1 VSAGRVPPSA
11 PAGTMATVDDV
22 TTPTA
27 ERSSSAALA
36 AMWRRQE
43 PYWHGVYAV
52 VMVTALVVVALEP
65 PGPLGYWPTYLLL
78 AVMAGAYALWGVRGL
93 RQDVR
98 TGLVYHL
105 VAWAALLAIQ
115 WVDPG
120 TETWMLFF
128 VLYPQMWAM
137 LPVRFAVV
145 GSVLTLTA
153 FGAVRLVQS
162 DFDQGTLAVVAVSTL
177 ISLGVSMA
185 LGLFI
190 SRITHEA
197 GSRAATIDEL
207 RATQVRLAAAERDRG
222 VHEERDRISREIH
235 DTLAQGFTSVVTLA
249 RAADAALARGDA
261 DAARERLALIERT
274 ASDNLSEARL
284 IVAELTPGHLQSRTL
299 AQALERLGAAVS
311 RENGL
316 RADVQVE
323 GDPVPLGGVAEVVIL
338 RAAQEALANVRRHA
352 GARHVELSLD
362 YTADRVVLTVTDD
375 GRGFDTTA
383 DRDGF
388 GLDGL
393 DARAAE
399 VGGEVSLASTPGG
412 GTTLRLEVPR

>member
-1 VSAGRVPPSA
+1 MGDVDRVTDAGQA
-11 PAGTMATVDDV
+11 
-22 TTPTA
+22 
-27 ERSSSAALA
+27 RSSSAELV

-52 VMVTALVVVALEP
+52 VMLTAVVVVALEP
-65 PGPLGYWPTYLLL
+65 PGPLGYWPTYVLL
-78 AVMAGAYALWGVRGL
+78 AVMAGAYAVLGVRGL

-98 TGLVYHL
+98 AGLAYHL
-105 VAWAALLAIQ
+105 VAWTALLAIQ
-115 WVDPG
+115 WLDPG

-145 GSVLTLTA
+145 GSILTLTA
-153 FGAVRLVQS
+153 FATVRFVQS
-162 DFDQGTLAVVAVSTL
+162 EYDRDTLAVIAVSTL
-177 ISLGVSMA
+177 ISLGVSMG

-207 RATQVRLAAAERDRG
+207 RATQARLAAAERDRG
-222 VHEERDRISREIH
+222 VHEERDRLSREIH

-249 RAADAALARGDA
+249 RAADAALARGDTET
-261 DAARERLALIERT
+261 ARERLALIERT

-299 AQALERLGAAVS
+299 GQALERLGDAVS

-316 RADVQVE
+316 RADVHVGGE
-323 GDPVPLGGVAEVVIL
+323 PVPLGGVAEVVIL
-338 RAAQEALANVRRHA
+338 RTAQEALSNVRRHA
-352 GARHVELSLD
+352 GARRVDIGLAYGPEH
-362 YTADRVVLTVTDD
+362 VVLTVSDD
-375 GRGFDTTA
+375 GRGFDPAA
-383 DRDGF
+383 DRRGF
-388 GLDGL
+388 GLDGVHS
-393 DARAAE
+393 RAAE
-399 VGGEVSLASTPGG
+399 VGGEVSLVSSPGG

>member
-1 VSAGRVPPSA
+1 MMGI
-11 PAGTMATVDDV
+11 VDP
-22 TTPTA
+22 TTTA
-27 ERSSSAALA
+27 EEVRSSSADLV

-52 VMVTALVVVALEP
+52 VWVTAVVVVALEP

-78 AVMAGAYALWGVRGL
+78 AVMAGAYGVLGVRGL

-98 TGLVYHL
+98 AGLVYHL
-105 VAWAALLAIQ
+105 VAWSALLAIQ
-115 WVDPG
+115 WLDPG

-145 GSVLTLTA
+145 GSFVTLAA
-153 FGAVRLVQS
+153 FGAVRFVQS
-162 DFDQGTLAVVAVSTL
+162 EYDPDALAVIAVSTL
-177 ISLGVSMA
+177 ISLGVSMG

-190 SRITHEA
+190 SRITGEA
-197 GSRAATIDEL
+197 NKRARTIDEL
-207 RATQVRLAAAERDRG
+207 RTTQVRLAAAERDRG

-249 RAADAALARGDA
+249 RAAESALARGDTET
-261 DAARERLALIERT
+261 ARERLALIERT

-311 RENGL
+311 KENGV
-316 RADVQVE
+316 RADVRVG

-338 RAAQEALANVRRHA
+338 RTAQEALSNVRRHA
-352 GARHVELSLD
+352 DARHVDIGLD
-362 YTADRVVLTVTDD
+362 YGPELVVLTVADD
-375 GRGFDTTA
+375 GRGFDAAA
-383 DRDGF
+383 DRRGF

-399 VGGEVSLASTPGG
+399 VGGQVRLESRPGA